1 MFYYFPL
8 LARGVYTACGMNIVK
23 VKLVLRRKLPADV
36 SAVDMA
42 SAQLQSDLKTAQIKI
57 DELEKEVRL

>member
-1 MFYYFPL
+1 
-8 LARGVYTACGMNIVK
+8 MNIVK

-36 SAVDMA
+36 STVDMA
-42 SAQLQSDLKTAQIKI
+42 SAQLQSDLQTAQIKI